1 MAYTVKLKNQSGTE
15 VTYSAVE
22 QVAIPLS
29 TGNGNAYFMA
39 KYDVSKIASSN
50 ITYEGGEASAHG
62 VDYICRISVGS
73 TLYKVPNNI
82 SITIGGSVATENVAY
97 TYTRLSDSEA
107 FVSINGSSITGDIA
121 ITAIAQAV

>member
-39 KYDVSKIASSN
+39 RYDVSKTSSSN
-50 ITYEGGEASAHG
+50 ITYEGGTVAAHG
-62 VDYICRISVGS
+62 VDYICRISCS
-73 TLYKVPNNI
+73 SSSYKVPT
-82 SITIGGSVATENVAY
+82 SVSVTIGGTVATENVAY
-97 TYTRLSDSEA
+97 TYTRISNAKA
-107 FVSINGSSITGDIA
+107 FVRINGTYVTGDIV